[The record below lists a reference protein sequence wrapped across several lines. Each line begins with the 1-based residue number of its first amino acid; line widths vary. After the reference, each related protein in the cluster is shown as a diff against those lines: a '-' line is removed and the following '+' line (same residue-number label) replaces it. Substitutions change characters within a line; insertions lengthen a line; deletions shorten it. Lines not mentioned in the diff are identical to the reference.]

1 MVRDIVAPRRKC
13 KWIPANARSELPTV
27 SATHAY
33 IDADVRIVVGDTV
46 FLVHTVF
53 LKHRS
58 EYFETCFRGPW
69 DENTMLSTTGDKGLR
84 QVKLDDLDAEH
95 FSRLLDWIYKTE
107 TFFAPTLKP
116 VEAFQL
122 GWVADRFQVGSL
134 LAFLDELSP
143 PPLTW
148 DNIEEWLGIATGGG
162 PHRFKKLLEC
172 CTSFLLKANADS
184 CIRAVYLAETHDLP
198 QRLSPHDIAN
208 LWHVDLLA
216 SRYFTRLSLSL
227 QRDLLFAHV
236 KKHRG
241 W

>member
-1 MVRDIVAPRRKC
+1 MVRDIVAPRRKW
-13 KWIPANARSELPTV
+13 KRIPANARAGPMPTV

-69 DENTMLSTTGDKGLR
+69 DENSTLSTTGDKGLR
-84 QVKLDDLDAEH
+84 QVNLDDLDPEH

-107 TFFAPTLKP
+107 TFFAPALEP
-116 VEAFQL
+116 AEAFQL

-134 LAFLDELSP
+134 LAFLDQLSP

-148 DNIEEWLGIATGGG
+148 DNIEEWLGVATGG
-162 PHRFKKLLEC
+162 PRRFERLIEC
-172 CTSFLLKANADS
+172 CSSFLQKANTDS
-184 CIRAVYLAETHDLP
+184 CIRALYLAETHDLQ
-198 QRLSPHDIAN
+198 QRLSPHDIVN
-208 LWHVDLLA
+208 RWNVNLLA
-216 SRYFTRLSLSL
+216 SQCFDRLSLSL
-227 QRDLLFAHV
+227 QRDLLVAFM
-236 KKHRG
+236 KNRG
-241 W
+241 L